1 MLVTSAFQCLF
12 SWGTSRLTQLWVKTF
27 HLLIGSAS
35 KLNISD
41 NWTNC
46 AVWFLELNQIS
57 YVLLECNILNVPL
70 RKEGEVGRCSATY
83 CKKRRDV
90 CDLKQL

>member
-1 MLVTSAFQCLF
+1 
-12 SWGTSRLTQLWVKTF
+12 
-27 HLLIGSAS
+27 LLIGSAI

-57 YVLLECNILNVPL
+57 FVLLECNILNVPL
-70 RKEGEVGRCSATY
+70 RKEGKVGCCSATL

-90 CDLKQL
+90 CDLKQLQ